1 MARTNG
7 SWRRCEIAAPL
18 AAADH
23 RLQFAEYDPFFA
35 ASHLVPEHT

>member
-23 RLQFAEYDPFFA
+23 RLPFAEYGPFDA
-35 ASHLVPEHT
+35 GSHPVPGHT